1 MDPPASQLEPHQEMP
16 DATTSNKG
24 EWASALMKEV
34 STRLVEMHA
43 LIDEGEELTTEEG
56 EEFEQLYL
64 LEAQLQLGHEPD
76 EALLEA
82 HRARQR
88 ADRPRTPHLLCWN
101 PVFLEQ
107 GDNKNKYSEDDE
119 DWVDDVYLPQ
129 AIPSR
134 YVSMSHL
141 LLWYTWLTHYQQR
154 E

>member
-82 HRARQR
+82 HRARQW
-88 ADRPRTPHLLCWN
+88 ADRPRTPHLLCLESCFSWN
-101 PVFLEQ
+101 KETVTK
-107 GDNKNKYSEDDE
+107 DSSEDDE
-119 DWVDDVYLPQ
+119 DWVDDDVYLPQ
-129 AIPSR
+129 TTSR
-134 YVSMSHL
+134 QVSTSHL
-141 LLWYTWLTHYQQR
+141 LLWYTWLTHYQQ
-154 E
+154 